1 MYESISHCLSQTRAL
16 VGAVAHELLWALP
29 NVVRDA
35 NAWRARALTIP
46 DAALREDALELFA
59 STRANADGA
68 ALFSILP
75 RRRNLRLLHLLVAY
89 EFMADFLD
97 SVDERRVFAGA
108 SIGPRLHS
116 AMIDAVDF
124 ERTVGDYY
132 CRRWVDGG
140 YLNAL
145 VGTCR
150 ESIGSLPSYVDV
162 RSRVIRVATLAQV
175 QSFNH
180 EPDPGRRDTA
190 LRRWAAREFP
200 DESGLSWFELSGSAS
215 AWLGAHAL
223 LALAAEPTVGER
235 DGADIYD
242 SYRWISLAGTM
253 LDSLGDLE
261 EDLMRGVHSYIAH
274 YPSRE
279 IATRRVCEFL
289 KRSTSCARTLPNP
302 HRHAVIV
309 ACMMAMY
316 LSKDSVRTPQ
326 MRATTASLVRAG
338 GPLAGLLV
346 PVLRIWRIAYGQQ
359 SA

>member
-1 MYESISHCLSQTRAL
+1 MYESVSHCLGQTWAL
-16 VGAVAHELLWALP
+16 VGAAAHELFWGLP
-29 NVVRDA
+29 SVARDA
-35 NAWRARALTIP
+35 GAWRARALTIP

-68 ALFSILP
+68 ALFSILT
-75 RRRNLRLLHLLVAY
+75 RRRNLRLLRLLVAY

-97 SVDERRVFAGA
+97 SVDERSVFAGA

-116 AMIDAVDF
+116 AMVDALDF
-124 ERTVGDYY
+124 ERTACDYY

-140 YLNAL
+140 YLHAL
-145 VGTCR
+145 VETCR
-150 ESIGSLPSYVDV
+150 ENVGSLPSYVDV
-162 RSRVIRVATLAQV
+162 RSLVIRVATLAQV
-175 QSFNH
+175 QTFNH

-190 LRRWAAREFP
+190 LMRWAAREFP
-200 DESGLSWFELSGSAS
+200 EESGLSWFELSGSAS
-215 AWLGAHAL
+215 AWLGVHAL
-223 LALAAEPTVGER
+223 LALAAESTIGER

-261 EDLMRGVHSYIAH
+261 EDLARGAHSYIAH
-274 YPSRE
+274 YPSKE
-279 IATRRVCEFL
+279 VATRRVGEL
-289 KRSTSCARTLPNP
+289 LRRSTAGARTLPHP

-316 LSKDSVRTPQ
+316 LSKDSARSPQ

-346 PVLRIWRIAYGQQ
+346 PVLRMWRIAYGQQ